1 MKYLITESKL
11 NKVIFNYLDNQDFI
25 QIDKGERIY
34 FANSENDEDAQI
46 KYDKGDSSC
55 LINMDL
61 VSEIHKFFSLT
72 WEETEEFI
80 TIWVSNTLNREVSK
94 TNVYTTSRW
103 F

>member
-1 MKYLITESKL
+1 MKYLITESQLDKA
-11 NKVIFNYLDNQDFI
+11 IFNYLDNQDFI
-25 QIDKGERIY
+25 QIENDDNIY
-34 FANSENDEDAQI
+34 FVNSEGDEYAQI
-46 KYDKGDSSC
+46 RYDKGDSSC

-94 TNVYTTSRW
+94 TNVYATARW

>member
-1 MKYLITESKL
+1 MKYLITESQRE
-11 NKVIFNYLDNQDFI
+11 KVIFKYLDNQDFI

-94 TNVYTTSRW
+94 TNVYATSRW